1 MQIRY
6 LGVEDLPPRLDL
18 GSHAGSPPTAPG
30 YVARPRPEKDP
41 FKKPDPPPGMTPV
54 ATWHQ
59 AEHRTALKATLL
71 SELLLIG
78 LFILLHGFSWMSY
91 WQIWT
96 VYLLAFFAIYWSV
109 LTRACS
115 WGPGWVASGRRWVKT
130 YELVRVTC
138 HTRIGGPRVLLRDSD
153 GRKLSIRVEDLQSD
167 EVMWDYFY
175 AAMLYSVIAGGAR
188 TNRRLHLDLHV
199 PYAKTDAVEVTG
211 QGS

>member
-6 LGVEDLPPRLDL
+6 LGVEDLPPRQDLD
-18 GSHAGSPPTAPG
+18 SSAGSPPTAPG
-30 YVARPRPEKDP
+30 YVARSRPEKDP

-59 AEHRTALKATLL
+59 ANHRTALIATTSWGVILVGYITIRLGLGWPRLVGPWVILAATLA
-71 SELLLIG
+71 G
-78 LFILLHGFSWMSY
+78 
-91 WQIWT
+91 
-96 VYLLAFFAIYWSV
+96 VYWSV

-115 WGPGWVASGRRWVKT
+115 WGLGWVASGRRWVKT
-130 YELVRVTC
+130 YELVWVMC

-153 GRKLSIRVEDLQSD
+153 GRKLSIRIEDLQSD

-199 PYAKTDAVEVTG
+199 PYPKSGAVEVTG